1 MNERDDDDY
10 YCHDDDELPPR
21 QLVVPRLALPLP
33 LPLRPLKLLLLLLL
47 GCAGNLEPI
56 IAGQRSSKLGQ
67 LANLEYLAKLAHL
80 GGRARQCRIL
90 VTLKS
95 WSSRGVARLP
105 VNVAKLKLAIL
116 KSGFRLGGR
125 ARCSCNLVIL
135 HRV

>member
-33 LPLRPLKLLLLLLL
+33 LPLRPLKLLLLLLLLL

-95 WSSRGVARLP
+95 WSSRGVARLR
-105 VNVAKLKLAIL
+105 VNVPAIL
-116 KSGFRLGGR
+116 TSGFRLGGS
-125 ARCSCNLVIL
+125 AW
-135 HRV
+135 